1 MSYQY
6 EDIADEVTG
15 ALVKWVR
22 VLDEQDWVMRF
33 EQFVQNE
40 AKHDRV
46 VHDGS
51 LTLDKDEVRN
61 NVAAIANQKFRNKAH
76 AKALTVAELP
86 GHKRKSDGGEGASSS
101 KEVEEDRLK

>member
-6 EDIADEVTG
+6 EDIEDEVTG

-22 VLDEQDWVMRF
+22 AFDEQDGVMRF
-33 EQFVQNE
+33 EQFVQHE

-51 LTLDKDEVRN
+51 LKLDKDEVRN
-61 NVAAIANQKFRNKAH
+61 NFAAIAKQKFRNNAH
-76 AKALTVAELP
+76 AKAVTVADC
-86 GHKRKSDGGEGASSS
+86 RDTS
-101 KEVEEDRLK
+101 